1 MLHFHLCYAYN
12 KWESRMKRRTILKG
26 LAAIAPITASGK
38 LLADESNFARGVGSC
53 RLISQDILGPFAIE
67 QPPMR
72 SDLALDQPGVPLK
85 LRLQI
90 LNAFSCQ
97 PLPGARVSIWHSNA
111 DGFYS
116 AVENIVLNGDGQ
128 PTGETYD
135 TRDRDWLRGA
145 QVSDEQGM
153 VAFNTIVPGWYF
165 PRPTHIHVQVFPPT
179 PGEVATTQF
188 YIPDAVCDQI
198 YTAEPYAKRGPNKV
212 RTDPSADSP
221 IDGSDEGDLWLNLK
235 PNGDGLVA
243 DHTIG
248 VTFYGDQFG
257 ELPDLYK
264 QS

>member
-1 MLHFHLCYAYN
+1 
-12 KWESRMKRRTILKG
+12 MKRRTILKG
-26 LAAIAPITASGK
+26 LAAMAPITASER
-38 LLADESNFARGVGSC
+38 LFANESNFAQGAGTC

-72 SDLALDQPGVPLK
+72 SDLTLDQPGVPLK
-85 LRLQI
+85 LRLKI

-116 AVENIVLNGDGQ
+116 AVQNIVLNGNGQ
-128 PTGETYD
+128 PTGEKYD
-135 TRDRDWLRGA
+135 TRDKDWLRGA

-153 VAFNTIVPGWYF
+153 VVFNTIVPGWYF
-165 PRPTHIHVQVFPPT
+165 PRPTHIHLQVFPPT
-179 PGEVATTQF
+179 YGEVATTQL
-188 YIPDAVCDQI
+188 YIPDAVCDEI
-198 YTAEPYAKRGPNKV
+198 YAAEPYARRGPNKV

-221 IDGSDEGDLWLNLK
+221 IDGTDEGDLWLNLK
-235 PNGDGLVA
+235 PGRDGLVA